1 MAPLVNVAQQGGNV
15 GPHNAN
21 EVGGIAGPVPKP
33 CACGSLTH
41 ARTSNKLCPLYR
53 KRLRLQDAPLG
64 VQETTVTTTIGL
76 NSILTEELLRPVIQD
91 AAYRCTDMFSEASR
105 VFNGYLIWRMEAEL
119 DVPVMSLSF
128 IRQFFLVV
136 KARRGHALEHTA
148 TLDASINE
156 YVDDIYANVRPAGL
170 AWTDGRGLGQLTTNM
185 ARAYLVNCQNHLATN
200 FESKF
205 GVWVQWKVRRH
216 VGLLLDLDPVL
227 LGQVSQF
234 VMASRAIQDLA
245 NFPPA
250 VREFAVDANREQP
263 ICNCV
268 NLVIG
273 KALRLLTRADG
284 ILSMDSNIIKTSW
297 QKYIRPFWRIL
308 KTFENHS
315 EEDAL
320 DRILTR
326 RRGRGLRVFSLAPIA
341 SNKAHYMSIDTDA
354 LHDLL
359 RCVNGLVVPVPTRK
373 SDFRD
378 EASLWWSRM
387 FNLNKVTTYTRRF
400 SFSLETDGVGVSV
413 HLLKPKGNALV
424 NEYGFTYTQPSVNV
438 PLIIGPARV
447 VALDPGRRDLYAG
460 VSRQNTT
467 ADDGIYEAG
476 DEDEQVIG
484 CSNVRWQEIS
494 GTRYASKKGALWLA
508 ANGEIATLVRD
519 MPTPRCSS
527 TAAYSNHLAL
537 FLANR
542 DELLGFY
549 REMKW
554 RRLRWKTRIKRQKA
568 YDTLCGE
575 IGNHEVEAVIIYGN
589 GAFSSTSRGH
599 PSAPK
604 KGLFTELR
612 RRYKNTRLGS
622 EYRTSQICSKCEGE
636 LDGMRIWGLK
646 KCNNTCLTLWNR
658 DVNAARNIRHMFLY
672 RNAYNEYP
680 EPFRR
685 G

>member
-1 MAPLVNVAQQGGNV
+1 MEQQQQQQGNA

-21 EVGGIAGPVPKP
+21 EVGGIGGPGPKP

-41 ARTSNKLCPLYR
+41 ARISNKLCPMYR
-53 KRLRLQDAPLG
+53 KRLRLQDAPVG
-64 VQETTVTTTIGL
+64 VQETTRTVTIGL
-76 NSILTEELLRPVIQD
+76 SSILTEELLRPVIQD
-91 AAYRCTDMFSEASR
+91 AAYRCTDMYSEASR
-105 VFNGYLIWRMEAEL
+105 VFNGYLIWLMEAES

-136 KARRGHALEHTA
+136 KARRGNANEHTA
-148 TLDASINE
+148 SSVASVNE
-156 YVDDIYANVRPAGL
+156 YVDAIYANVRPAGL

-185 ARAYLVNCQNHLATN
+185 ARAYLVNCQNHLVTN
-200 FESKF
+200 FETKF
-205 GVWVQWKVRRH
+205 GIWVQWKVRRH
-216 VGLLLDLDPVL
+216 VGLMLNFDPVL
-227 LGQVSQF
+227 LSQVSQF
-234 VMASRAIQDLA
+234 VKASRAIQDLA

-250 VREFAVDANREQP
+250 VQEYAVDANHSQF
-263 ICNCV
+263 ICNSV

-284 ILSMDSNIIKTSW
+284 ILSLDPKIIKTSW

-320 DRILTR
+320 DRVNTR

-341 SNKAHYMSIDTDA
+341 SHKVHYISIDTDA

-359 RCVNGLVVPVPTRK
+359 SCVNGLDVALPTSK
-373 SDFRD
+373 SVFRTN
-378 EASLWWSRM
+378 ALHWWSET
-387 FNLNKVTTYTRRF
+387 FNLNKVTTANSRF
-400 SFSLETDGVGVSV
+400 AYSLETDGVGVSV
-413 HLLKPKGNALV
+413 HVLKPKDDPTV
-424 NEYGFTYTQPSVNV
+424 NEYGSTYTQPSVHV
-438 PLIIGPARV
+438 PLIIGHARV
-447 VALDPGRRDLYAG
+447 VALDPGRRDVYVG

-467 ADDGIYEAG
+467 ADDEIFEVG
-476 DEDEQVIG
+476 DEDEQVIR
-484 CSNVRWQEIS
+484 CSNKRWQEIS
-494 GTRYASKKGALWLA
+494 GTKNASKKGALWLA
-508 ANGEIATLVRD
+508 GNVNIATLVRN

-527 TAAYSNHLAL
+527 TDAYSLHLVL

-554 RRLRWKTRIKRQKA
+554 RRLRWKTRIKRQQA

-575 IGNHEVEAVIIYGN
+575 IGNNEGDAVIIFGN

-599 PSAPK
+599 ASAPK
-604 KGLFTELR
+604 KGLFMELR
-612 RRYKNTRLGS
+612 RRYRNTRLGS
-622 EYRTSQICSKCEGE
+622 EYRTSQVCSKCEGQ
-636 LDGMRIWGLK
+636 LDDIGIWGLK
-646 KCNNTCLTLWNR
+646 KCNNTCSTLWNR
-658 DVNAARNIRHMFLY
+658 DVNAARNIRHVFLY
-672 RNAYNEYP
+672 RNTYNEYP